1 MKKENDKIKII
12 KLKKIAQKIKRE
24 RDDYLNDLKR
34 ATADLVNYKNKESER
49 TAETVN
55 REKEKLLLKMIDV
68 LDNFERAVV
77 EIQKKEE
84 DNNIIT
90 GILAI
95 KEQIKKVLENE
106 GVSEIKAIGEEFN
119 PEYHEAVDVVEKKD
133 FESGVVLEE
142 LQKGYLFNGKIIR
155 SSRVR
160 VTK

>member
-1 MKKENDKIKII
+1 MKKENDKIKIL
-12 KLKKIAQKIKRE
+12 KLKKIAKKIKNE
-24 RDDYLNDLKR
+24 RDDHLNDLKR

-49 TAETVN
+49 VAEAVK

-77 EIQKKEE
+77 EIQKKEK
-84 DNNIIT
+84 DNDIMI

-95 KEQIKKVLENE
+95 KEQVKKILESE
-106 GVSEIKAIGEEFN
+106 GVSEIKAVGEEFN
-119 PEYHEAVDVVEKKD
+119 PEYHEAVDVVEEKD
-133 FESGVVLEE
+133 FNSGVVLEE

-155 SSRVR
+155 SSKVR

>member
-1 MKKENDKIKII
+1 MKKENDKIKIL
-12 KLKKIAQKIKRE
+12 KLKKIAKKIKNE
-24 RDDYLNDLKR
+24 RDDHLNDLKR

-49 TAETVN
+49 VAEAVN

-77 EIQKKEE
+77 EIQKKEK
-84 DNNIIT
+84 DNDIMI

-95 KEQIKKVLENE
+95 KEQVKKVLESE
-106 GVSEIKAIGEEFN
+106 GVSEIKAVGEEFN
-119 PEYHEAVDVVEKKD
+119 PEYHEAVDVVEEKD
-133 FESGVVLEE
+133 FNSGVVLEE

-155 SSRVR
+155 SSKVR

>member
-84 DNNIIT
+84 DNDIIT